1 MKVCLIFCFLLETLL
16 CAAQF
21 KESDFQCHRDS
32 ILSQTTFG
40 SVYITK
46 DHYCTLYDW
55 LCPNPEEWMKE
66 NGIIKNS
73 PELANTCAPKN
84 SIGSIP
90 RYWNSLYEYK
100 GQYYVYGPSDWIS
113 NRPEFISDSY
123 LIEIA
128 SDFSFF
134 SISKQELVN
143 PHELRL
149 TLDLYG
155 EEAQLRIRLL
165 SYPKGA
171 SLWEYSIKGDSWSEL
186 KVSSEF
192 VRAYDLINN
201 DCLNQKCFQEFQFD
215 TNDLSRLKFMD

>member
-1 MKVCLIFCFLLETLL
+1 MKVCLLFCFLLETLL
-16 CAAQF
+16 CVAQF
-21 KESDFQCHRDS
+21 KESDFHCHRDS
-32 ILSQTTFG
+32 IISHTPYG
-40 SVYITK
+40 SVYLTK
-46 DHYCTLYDW
+46 DHQCELYDW

-73 PELANTCAPKN
+73 PELANACAPKK
-84 SIGSIP
+84 SIGSIS

-100 GQYYVYGPSDWIS
+100 GQYYVYGPSDWMS

-155 EEAQLRIRLL
+155 EEAQLRIRML

-171 SLWEYSIKGDSWSEL
+171 SLWEYSIKGESWSEL

-192 VRAYDLINN
+192 IRAYDLINN
-201 DCLNQKCFQEFQFD
+201 DCVNQKCFQEFQFE
-215 TNDLSRLKFMD
+215 TNDLSRLTFMD